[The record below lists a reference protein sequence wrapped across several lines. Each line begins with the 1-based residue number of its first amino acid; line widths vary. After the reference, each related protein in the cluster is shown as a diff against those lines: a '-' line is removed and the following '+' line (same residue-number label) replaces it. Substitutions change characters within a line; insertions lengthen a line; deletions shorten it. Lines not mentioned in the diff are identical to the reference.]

1 MNAEILGQY
10 FHDFYQLGLTTSSGG
25 NLSCRMDDGQICIS
39 PSQIDKGYL
48 RADDFAYLD
57 LEGIKLGDHKP
68 SMEYP
73 FHLSIYRQN
82 IEIKGIMHLHPPV
95 IVALS
100 LLSKQNP
107 VLKKLLQKFDLGY
120 AEYAIPG
127 SDDLGD
133 HICNALAKGQ
143 QTILM
148 QNHGMI
154 AVGKDLDEIKNR
166 ILNLNQGLISA
177 LNLSGVFTGFE
188 VSGRFKDEPKDDCL
202 FYENRARYFLSS
214 KNKIPFLYDEELEFY
229 YGAAQLKSLQ
239 QIGQANFSTYVIPE
253 SFLLLKNPLVMDAK
267 FNVDEIQSYLKL
279 FNDEVS
285 LIIFKDDWTLTHA
298 VSPYKLYDKLEV
310 LDFTSKVILCAQ
322 KMGEFNLLSDHQIQE
337 IEQKFFN

>member
-10 FHDFYQLGLTTSSGG
+10 FHDFYQLGMTTSSGG
-25 NLSCRMDDGQICIS
+25 NLSCRMDDGKICIS

-48 RADDFAYLD
+48 QAEDFAFLD
-57 LEGIKLGDHKP
+57 LEGSKLGDNNP

-73 FHLSIYRQN
+73 FHLSIYNQN
-82 IEIKGIMHLHPPV
+82 PDIRGIMHLHPPV
-95 IVALS
+95 FVALS
-100 LLSKQNP
+100 LLSKKNP
-107 VLKKLLQKFDLGY
+107 ILKKLLQEFDLGY

-133 HICNALAKGQ
+133 EICDELAKGH

-166 ILNLNQGLISA
+166 ILSLNRELISI
-177 LNLSGVFTGFE
+177 LNLSSIFSGFE
-188 VSGRFKDEPKDDCL
+188 ISGNFKDEPNDNCS
-202 FYENRARYFLSS
+202 FYENRAQHFLSTD
-214 KNKIPFLYDEELEFY
+214 KKIPFLYNEDLTFY
-229 YGAAQLKSLQ
+229 YGLTQLKSLQ
-239 QIGQANFSTYVIPE
+239 QIGHSNFSTYVIPE
-253 SFLLLKNPLVMDAK
+253 SFLLLKNPLVLDEI
-267 FNVDEIQSYLKL
+267 FNADKIQSYLKL
-279 FNDEVS
+279 FNTEIS
-285 LIIFKDDWTLTHA
+285 LIIFKDDWTLCNA

-310 LDFTSKVILCAQ
+310 LDFTAKVILYAQ
-322 KMGEFNLLSDHQIQE
+322 KMGEFNLLSSKQIKA